1 MTFRWPL
8 LTLSSSC
15 FQLASPVFL
24 LSNYVEVDTNQR
36 GWEKAI
42 EIGKANCF
50 KSFVLLSVLYAF
62 FFWAACPCCP
72 IPVDVVVGNPSVG
85 ASDAWSCSS
94 FSVTSST
101 CLVIRS
107 LNYFCSHACI
117 WSPLLFL
124 ACLYFPPLKSLPP
137 ISLHHVIKFIKSP
150 PFANGKIGLHVRHL
164 VFISPCQIGSI
175 DLPHTCCI
183 CTNMWFIINYRA

>member
-1 MTFRWPL
+1 ML
-8 LTLSSSC
+8 KLTLTREGEKRQLRLGRLIVSS
-15 FQLASPVFL
+15 P
-24 LSNYVEVDTNQR
+24 LSYFRCCTH
-36 GWEKAI
+36 
-42 EIGKANCF
+42 
-50 KSFVLLSVLYAF
+50 F
-62 FFWAACPCCP
+62 FYWAACPCCP
-72 IPVDVVVGNPSVG
+72 IPVDVAVGNPSVG